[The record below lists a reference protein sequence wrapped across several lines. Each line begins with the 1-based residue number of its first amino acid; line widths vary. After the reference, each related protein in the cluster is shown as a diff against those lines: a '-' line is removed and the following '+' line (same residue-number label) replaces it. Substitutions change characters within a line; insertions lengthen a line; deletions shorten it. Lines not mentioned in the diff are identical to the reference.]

1 MRSGPTA
8 ARTETGAAL
17 LGAMLVLTLV
27 ASLASG
33 ALWLQWRQVELEAA
47 ERTRAQSLWLMT
59 GVMDW
64 TRLILSEDAR
74 SGQSADHLG
83 EPWALPVQESKLST
97 FLSQDHQ
104 WREGDPEVFLS
115 GQIVDAQS
123 RLNLTALLVNGRPS
137 PAQQAAWTRLF
148 ARLELPPSEL
158 QLLLQRWPQVVA
170 ASERARTANTS
181 STASAGASAAAA
193 NMGDTATMAAP
204 LLPQRLEQLAWLG
217 LQPGTLERLRPY
229 ATVLPLATPVN
240 LNTADPVVL
249 EAVVPGLSS
258 ADARQWVMRRN
269 SQPWMTLQEAAQA
282 LGPQGGQLDPA
293 LHAVRS
299 RYFEIQGRLRIAQTV
314 QHERALVEREGG
326 QTRMLWRTRASLPGP
341 LPPSLQ

>member
-1 MRSGPTA
+1 MKTGSTA
-8 ARTETGAAL
+8 ARTQTGAAL

-59 GVMDW
+59 GAMDW

-74 SGQSADHLG
+74 AGQSADHLG

-97 FLSQDHQ
+97 FLSQDRQ

-123 RLNLTALLVNGRPS
+123 RLNLTALLDNGRPS

-148 ARLELPPSEL
+148 ARLALPPSEL
-158 QLLLQRWPQVVA
+158 QLLLQRWPQAVA
-170 ASERARTANTS
+170 ASERERTATS
-181 STASAGASAAAA
+181 GVGPTTAAAGGSA
-193 NMGDTATMAAP
+193 VGADAP

-217 LQPGTLERLRPY
+217 LQAATLERLQPY

-258 ADARQWVMRRN
+258 ADARQWVLRRN
-269 SQPWMTLQEAAQA
+269 NQPWMTLQEAAQA

-299 RYFEIQGRLRIAQTV
+299 RYFEIQGRLRIDLTV
-314 QHERALVEREGG
+314 QQERALIEREGG